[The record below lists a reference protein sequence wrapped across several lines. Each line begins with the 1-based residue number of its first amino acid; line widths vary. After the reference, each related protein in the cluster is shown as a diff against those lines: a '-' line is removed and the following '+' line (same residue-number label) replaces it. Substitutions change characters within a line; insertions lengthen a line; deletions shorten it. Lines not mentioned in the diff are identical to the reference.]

1 MTPAQQEL
9 LRIPMSM
16 SDPRGDMD
24 RQGNPCL
31 VVDAI
36 INDNVMA
43 LAMRTRP
50 LHTFLTN
57 LVIAWANEKVC
68 TEVMMGFCECTAST
82 ATMCVT
88 SVGSSTL
95 LPRNVSTN
103 PSRTHQ
109 HTACA

>member
-1 MTPAQQEL
+1 MTPDQQEL

-24 RQGNPCL
+24 RRGNPCV

-50 LHTFLTN
+50 LATFLTN
-57 LVIAWANEKVC
+57 LVIAWANEKVYAFACIYTFACIC
-68 TEVMMGFCECTAST
+68 TFACMQSIVL
-82 ATMCVT
+82 
-88 SVGSSTL
+88 VG
-95 LPRNVSTN
+95 RMTN
-103 PSRTHQ
+103 TQCRMHL
-109 HTACA
+109 